1 MYEYGCEN
9 CTSYC
14 TCNYCTSFIAVTVMM
29 TVVTMTAV
37 SYDYWTLNYYWFFN
51 DYRTLYYNRA
61 LYNHWTLND
70 YWSFNDYRS
79 VMVVMMSW
87 KMTNLNNR
95 SVMMMAVVMV
105 TSFNAMMI
113 TVMMLCRN

>member
-14 TCNYCTSFIAVTVMM
+14 TCNYCTSLIAVTVMM

-51 DYRTLYYNRA
+51 DYR
-61 LYNHWTLND
+61 
-70 YWSFNDYRS
+70 S
-79 VMVVMMSW
+79 VMAVMMSW
-87 KMTNLNNR
+87 QVANLNNR
-95 SVMMMAVVMV
+95 SMMMMTVVMV